1 MNFTLF
7 LYNIKMHLIYA
18 SLCYIS
24 PQQKQINQLWDSMD
38 YTNNSIYSFED
49 VDNEPTMM
57 MIMIVL
63 FGLMIMSCFGKKPH
77 WHANNRPNNKNMST
91 CYNTE
96 PHSRSRDCSTRAYM
110 ISRLPFLET
119 KTFLLHSS
127 SSFFFDMIWLQKQES
142 NPTRR
147 LYI

>member
-1 MNFTLF
+1 
-7 LYNIKMHLIYA
+7 MHLIYA

-77 WHANNRPNNKNMST
+77 
-91 CYNTE
+91 
-96 PHSRSRDCSTRAYM
+96 
-110 ISRLPFLET
+110 
-119 KTFLLHSS
+119 
-127 SSFFFDMIWLQKQES
+127 
-142 NPTRR
+142 
-147 LYI
+147 